1 MFGVKHEKSRMACW
15 EGQKVVHSQKNT
27 FRPHFLGRLIF
38 WTNLAA
44 NQAVRAR
51 IASVKVRKSLFG
63 GWSLP
68 GADVDATTGMGSALE
83 AIEVA
88 AAAKGAKMR
97 LVSTPPKQI
106 WHDLL

>member
-1 MFGVKHEKSRMACW
+1 M
-15 EGQKVVHSQKNT
+15 
-27 FRPHFLGRLIF
+27 
-38 WTNLAA
+38 AA

-51 IASVKVRKSLFG
+51 IASVKVRKPLLG

-88 AAAKGAKMR
+88 GAAKGAKMR
-97 LVSTPPKQI
+97 SVFTPPKQI